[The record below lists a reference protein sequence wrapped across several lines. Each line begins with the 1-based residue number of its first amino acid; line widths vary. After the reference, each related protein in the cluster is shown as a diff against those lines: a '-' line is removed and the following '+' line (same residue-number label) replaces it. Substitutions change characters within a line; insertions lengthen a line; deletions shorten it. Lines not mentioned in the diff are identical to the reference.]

1 MAMNMKK
8 LLTKKN
14 LIYLIVAVAI
24 WGVLFGLSEGKVL
37 SYQMRNLLVPIGIN
51 VILAVSLNLIVGF
64 LGELA
69 LGHAGFMAVGA
80 YAGCLLIKSMSG
92 LPPILALIL
101 GMLVGGLAAAA
112 VGLVIG
118 LPVLRLRG
126 DYVAIVTLAFNQIIV
141 SLFVNLEVTGGASG
155 LKGIPMEANFSIVFV
170 MMVITVLVISA
181 LANSRHGRAI
191 TSIRESEVAARSI
204 GINITYYKMM
214 AFLIAAFFAGVAGV
228 LYGSD
233 LGILTPSTF
242 DYNKS
247 IEILVFVV
255 LGGMGSLPGSIIAAT
270 ILTLLPELLRE
281 FSDFRM
287 LAYSIVLIVIMLL
300 NASPKFN
307 DIKAKLNWKTL
318 WQLIRKKTAKK
329 ESAAE

>member
-1 MAMNMKK
+1 MKK

-14 LIYLIVAVAI
+14 LIYLIIAIAV
-24 WGVLFGLSEGKVL
+24 WGVLFGLSEGRVL

-51 VILAVSLNLIVGF
+51 IILAVSLNLIVGF

-80 YAGCLLIKSMSG
+80 YAGCLLIKSLSG
-92 LPPILALIL
+92 LPPMLALLL
-101 GMLVGGLAAAA
+101 GMLVGGLVAAA
-112 VGLVIG
+112 VGLIIG

-126 DYVAIVTLAFNQIIV
+126 DYVAIVTLAFGQIIV
-141 SLFVNLEVTGGASG
+141 TLFVNMEVTGGASG
-155 LKGIPMEANFSIVFV
+155 LKGIPMEANFTLVYV
-170 MMVITVLVISA
+170 MMVITILVITT
-181 LANSRHGRAI
+181 LAKSRHGRAI
-191 TSIRESEVAARSI
+191 TSIRENEVAARSI
-204 GINITYYKMM
+204 GINITYYKMI
-214 AFLIAAFFAGVAGV
+214 AFVVSAFFAGIAGV

-247 IEILVFVV
+247 IEILVYVV
-255 LGGMGSLPGSIIAAT
+255 LGGMGSLPGSVVAAT

-281 FSDFRM
+281 FSEFRM

-307 DIKAKLNWKTL
+307 EIKAKLNWKTL
-318 WQLIRKKTAKK
+318 WYLLREKMAKK
-329 ESAAE
+329 A